1 MAVSDTLPKI
11 LRYPTRK
18 IDTSD
23 DYLSIQILKYI
34 APGFGGI
41 NGENLTV
48 ETSSGKYQNQ
58 QSLQTIFLPI
68 PEGISD
74 TSSVGWGDDS
84 LNTAE
89 ALIANNLANVLQSKE
104 FYNGIK
110 NAVVD
115 IGTGIQNATTNG
127 AAQKAVISAVVS
139 NLTNSLGGNT
149 SPEGILTRAT
159 GQVLNP
165 HMELLFKSVTLRS
178 FSFGFIF
185 APRDANEA
193 LQVKQIIRSFKKY
206 MSPKNAGVNNSTN
219 AGPGGIFIS
228 SPNVFQLEYRTGNQ
242 KHPFLNSFKPM
253 ALTNMSV
260 NYAASGPYST
270 YEDATP
276 VHLSMTLQFQELN
289 PVYFEDYDDSDIGVG
304 Y

>member
-1 MAVSDTLPKI
+1 
-11 LRYPTRK
+11 
-18 IDTSD
+18 
-23 DYLSIQILKYI
+23 
-34 APGFGGI
+34 
-41 NGENLTV
+41 
-48 ETSSGKYQNQ
+48 
-58 QSLQTIFLPI
+58 
-68 PEGISD
+68 
-74 TSSVGWGDDS
+74 
-84 LNTAE
+84 
-89 ALIANNLANVLQSKE
+89 
-104 FYNGIK
+104 
-110 NAVVD
+110 
-115 IGTGIQNATTNG
+115 
-127 AAQKAVISAVVS
+127 
-139 NLTNSLGGNT
+139 
-149 SPEGILTRAT
+149 
-159 GQVLNP
+159 
-165 HMELLFKSVTLRS
+165 
-178 FSFGFIF
+178 
-185 APRDANEA
+185 
-193 LQVKQIIRSFKKY
+193 